1 MSNATEGDA
10 KCILCNKNKGRIR
23 GLCSRCYQSAR
34 RLGELNL
41 YPTQDFL
48 DNPDKYVEWVVDYKR
63 EELEESLAGQGLVLI
78 TGKEYALLKNF

>member
-10 KCILCNKNKGRIR
+10 LCILCNKNKGRIR
-23 GLCSRCYQSAR
+23 GMCSRCYQSAR

-48 DNPDKYVEWVVDYKR
+48 EHPEKYAEWVVDYSMDA
-63 EELEESLAGQGLVLI
+63 LEEVLAGQGLVLI
-78 TGKEYALLKNF
+78 SGKEYALLKNF